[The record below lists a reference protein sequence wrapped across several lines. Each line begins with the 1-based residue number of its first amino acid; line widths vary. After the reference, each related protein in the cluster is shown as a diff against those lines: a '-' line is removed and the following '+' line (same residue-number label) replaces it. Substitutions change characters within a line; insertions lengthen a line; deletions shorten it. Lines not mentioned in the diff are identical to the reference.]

1 MDGLNKIRKLFPRD
15 GAIYLVRDIDSIF
28 DDLEIVDACQKS
40 GIGYID
46 FIEPIH
52 FRYHYENDYRDKF
65 NGTLIIR
72 LKEYTSAPFDIY
84 SKAFQVEVRLDDLL
98 DFLDVEATKKSDR
111 SVRELLTLDSLQ
123 DHHLNYEETLQ
134 LLNQEVLF
142 ETFKEYPL
150 LSANDYNSYG
160 EAAITIGRWR
170 SKNDSLNDAQ
180 QESIKSMNASFQ
192 SWLVENF
199 DQLVSLPPFPNP
211 KLVHQIPYVMNLS
224 DYNQKKALIVMD
236 GMSFSQWQIVSE
248 HIENKGFMTETHPT
262 MAWIP
267 SVTSVSRQSIFSGKV
282 PVKFEDSIGTTNK
295 EEKQW
300 QEYWIDK
307 GYQKSDILYQRALG
321 SGEYTDASFSE
332 KIVNKKIVGCVVD
345 SIDRFMHA
353 AQQGLWSVHSEL
365 KYWLE
370 RDFLY
375 RLLDDLL
382 RNDFQVFMTADH
394 GNIESLG
401 VGRINQGVLANSKGE
416 RVRIYDDQAIRQR
429 TEQEY
434 SEVSQ
439 VWNSNFLP
447 KKFYPLIAKE
457 NFSFIKKDDKMVSH
471 GGTHIEEI
479 FVPFVKV
486 TR

>member
-15 GAIYLVRDIDSIF
+15 DAIYLVRDIDSIF
-28 DDLEIVDACQKS
+28 DDLEIVEDCQKS

-72 LKEYTSAPFDIY
+72 LKDYASAPFDIY
-84 SKAFQVEVRLDDLL
+84 SKAFQVEVRLYDLL
-98 DFLDVEATKKSDR
+98 DFLDVEATRKSYK
-111 SVRELLTLDSLQ
+111 SVSDLITLDSSQ

-134 LLNQEVLF
+134 LLNQEVLV

-150 LSANDYNSYG
+150 LSVNDYTSYG

-170 SKNDSLNDAQ
+170 SKNDSLDDGQ
-180 QESIKSMNASFQ
+180 QESIMGVNTSFQ
-192 SWLVENF
+192 SWIVETF

-211 KLVHQIPYVMNLS
+211 KLVHQIPDVMNLS

-236 GMSFSQWQIVSE
+236 GMSFSQWQIVSDYL
-248 HIENKGFMTETHPT
+248 ENKGFMTETHPT
-262 MAWIP
+262 MSWVP

-282 PVKFEDSIGTTNK
+282 PVKFEDSIETTNR

-307 GYQKSDILYQRALG
+307 GYQKSDIFYQRALG
-321 SGEYTDASFSE
+321 SGEYTDVNFSK

-365 KYWLE
+365 KYWLKQG
-370 RDFLY
+370 FLY
-375 RLLDDLL
+375 LLLDDLL

-401 VGRINQGVLANSKGE
+401 VGRINQGVLVNSKGE
-416 RVRIYDDQAIRQR
+416 RVRIYDDQAILQR

-447 KKFYPLIAKE
+447 KNFYPLIAKG
-457 NFSFIKKDDKMVSH
+457 NFAFIKKDDKMVSH